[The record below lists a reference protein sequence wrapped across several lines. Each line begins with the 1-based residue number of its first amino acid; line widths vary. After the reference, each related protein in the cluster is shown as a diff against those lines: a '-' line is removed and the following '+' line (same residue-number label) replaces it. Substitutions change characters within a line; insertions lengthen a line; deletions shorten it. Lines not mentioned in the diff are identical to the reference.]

1 MRISIIIVAYINY
14 IDLQKTLDSISNYN
28 DIGNLLEVIVV
39 DNSPDDQKITTNIQ
53 QNNWSF
59 RYTYISSDNRGFGAG
74 NNLGT
79 KIARGDIIGFINP
92 DIIFIS
98 PIFKRILKEFD
109 NNPNTAMIGG
119 RLLKENRKFNS
130 SFKYD
135 FGYGILIKQMNKIMN
150 FIGAFNENKMY
161 IEGADIF
168 IRKKVFDE
176 AGKFDEQ
183 FFMYYEE
190 ADLIRRV
197 KEKTNGKVRFLR
209 DIKMIHLENGSTPV
223 SDKTTMIEIESCRK
237 YANKYG
243 LNASKKIKADLNYLK
258 LKSLIFKILRSEN
271 KFDSKIKIY
280 EEELRKYN

>member
-1 MRISIIIVAYINY
+1 
-14 IDLQKTLDSISNYN
+14 
-28 DIGNLLEVIVV
+28 
-39 DNSPDDQKITTNIQ
+39 
-53 QNNWSF
+53 
-59 RYTYISSDNRGFGAG
+59 
-74 NNLGT
+74 
-79 KIARGDIIGFINP
+79 
-92 DIIFIS
+92 
-98 PIFKRILKEFD
+98 
-109 NNPNTAMIGG
+109 MIGG